1 MSIEMEVILHGMEVR
16 RKGLIDKKKGAGRR
30 KTEKREKKKRWASK
44 WRLRE
49 RVGKTD
55 TKTHQC
61 FLSQNTRPVRS
72 TKGTITVKMIQPTD
86 Q

>member
-1 MSIEMEVILHGMEVR
+1 MEVILHGMEMR

-30 KTEKREKKKRWASK
+30 KTEKIEREKKKWASK

-61 FLSQNTRPVRS
+61 FLSQNARSVRS
-72 TKGTITVKMIQPTD
+72 TRGTITVKMIQPTE